1 MMSHF
6 VVVPIQSGWQTKTK
20 FFLWFEDIQ
29 KIYHWIL
36 EWGNLVVCTS
46 SNLDITLFF
55 FKELDKTK
63 YGQISVILLL
73 VLCPEVVNSWQVKVD
88 WKAPVKL
95 SEGPKQE
102 LFSSAGWSCTL
113 ICSLLVSTFEGNCAQ
128 IRNSYLALH
137 L

>member
-20 FFLWFEDIQ
+20 FFLWFEDMQ

-36 EWGNLVVCTS
+36 EWGDLVVCIS

-63 YGQISVILLL
+63 YGQISVILLICEHQV
-73 VLCPEVVNSWQVKVD
+73 VLEIKLYQREFLNCNVPNPAGTFSLYWTIYLDVV
-88 WKAPVKL
+88 VKL
-95 SEGPKQE
+95 RSWSQGPQ
-102 LFSSAGWSCTL
+102 AGFGHL
-113 ICSLLVSTFEGNCAQ
+113 KVTFE
-128 IRNSYLALH
+128 
-137 L
+137 

>member
-1 MMSHF
+1 MEIMSHF

-36 EWGNLVVCTS
+36 EWGDLVVCTS

-63 YGQISVILLL
+63 YGQIIVILL
-73 VLCPEVVNSWQVKVD
+73 PE
-88 WKAPVKL
+88 
-95 SEGPKQE
+95 
-102 LFSSAGWSCTL
+102 
-113 ICSLLVSTFEGNCAQ
+113 IIQ
-128 IRNSYLALH
+128 IEYAKG
-137 L
+137 